1 MLSLNHHTTKKFRKK
16 IYSIKQE
23 AKSVIGMDA
32 REVVL
37 SVIMTFSAAVLVYKW
52 LLLYNKIDGTI
63 IFFATLLVASLALLL
78 LSIELRMQNIMEEF
92 QSVKRT
98 IIVNT
103 DELESRIDAAFK
115 ERIEDLKTKLEMIER
130 RLYR

>member
-1 MLSLNHHTTKKFRKK
+1 
-16 IYSIKQE
+16 
-23 AKSVIGMDA
+23 MDA

-115 ERIEDLKTKLEMIER
+115 ERIEDLESKLEMIER